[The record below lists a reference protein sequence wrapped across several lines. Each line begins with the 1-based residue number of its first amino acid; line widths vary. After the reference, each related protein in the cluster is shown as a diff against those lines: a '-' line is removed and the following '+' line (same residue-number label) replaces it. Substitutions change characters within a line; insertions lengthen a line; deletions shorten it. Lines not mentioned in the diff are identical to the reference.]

1 MKKWILLCLAVL
13 LFSHSWAQKA
23 QLRGFI
29 YNAEN
34 GNPLQSATV
43 RTLGQPYGDYA
54 DQNGFY
60 SISAMDKGEY
70 TLQVTAIGYDTIYF
84 NVSLKE
90 AQVVTKNFYLNT
102 SSSKIAVVNVSA
114 AKQRKKKE
122 VVISLTTI
130 KPKHLQRIPSVGGEP
145 DLVQYLQVLPGV
157 VFSGDQGGQ
166 LYIRGGSP
174 VMNRVML
181 DGLTIYN
188 PFHSIGLFSVF
199 DSDILKVVEVHSAG
213 FSADYGG
220 RISAIVD
227 VETRDG
233 DKNRFRG
240 KINSSPFN
248 SKILLEGP
256 LKKFE
261 AGKGSSSY
269 ILSYKNSY
277 LDRTAPIFYSYI
289 DNGELPYSFG
299 DLYAKYS
306 ANMANGSYI
315 KLFGFDFN
323 DAVSFENTTSYNWKS
338 QGLGAEFL
346 LIPGSSKTIVDGSI
360 NYSDYL
366 IQQKEQDN
374 RPRKSGIGGY
384 NVALNFTNF
393 LKDNNQIRYGI
404 EMNAFRTDFE
414 IYNSLDRRI
423 SQFENTTEISMFIN
437 HRAIIKQRFILESGF
452 RLQRYAS
459 LQENSPEPRIRLK
472 YNITNKLRF
481 KGATGLYSQNLMSAV
496 SDRDVVNLFYGF
508 LSGPENLPKTFDGKE
523 VKSKLQRSR
532 HAVAGFEFDLT
543 PTIEINAETYI
554 KDFTQITNVNRNKIF
569 DNNSDNAG
577 RPDHLKQD
585 YIVERGQAYGFD
597 ITLLYE
603 TDQIYFWA
611 VYSYNNVSRFDG
623 FENYQPHF
631 DRRHNIN
638 LVASYDFGEEKD
650 WSANLRW
657 NFGSGF
663 PFTQTQG
670 FYELIDFKE
679 GGTTDYITAN
689 GDLGILYASI
699 NTGRLPYY
707 HRLDASLKKTFIWKS
722 EDKKDEKKMEAIL
735 SITNVYD
742 RKNIFYFDR
751 VAYERVNQLPFL
763 PSISLS
769 YAF

>member
-1 MKKWILLCLAVL
+1 MKKWILLGFALVAC
-13 LFSHSWAQKA
+13 HWSWAQKA

-43 RTLGQPYGDYA
+43 RAVGQPYGDYA

-60 SISAMDKGEY
+60 SISAMEKGDY
-70 TLQVTAIGYDTIYF
+70 TLQVTAFGYDTTYY
-84 NVSLKE
+84 NVSLSST
-90 AQVVTKNFYLNT
+90 QVVTKNFYLNP
-102 SSSKIAVVNVSA
+102 SSSKIAVVKVSA
-114 AKQRKKKE
+114 AKQRRQKE

-130 KPKHLQRIPSVGGEP
+130 KPKQLQRIPSVGGEP

-233 DKNRFRG
+233 DKNKFKG

-256 LKKFE
+256 IKKFE

-277 LDRTAPIFYSYI
+277 LNRTAPVLYSYI
-289 DNGELPYSFG
+289 DDELPYSFG

-306 ANMANGSYI
+306 VNMANGSYI
-315 KLFGFDFN
+315 RLFGFDFN
-323 DAVSFENTTSYNWKS
+323 DAVNFENTTSYTWNS
-338 QGLGAEFL
+338 QGLGTEFL

-366 IQQKEQDN
+366 ILQKEQDN
-374 RPRKSGIGGY
+374 RPRQSGIGGY

-437 HRAIIKQRFILESGF
+437 HRAVIKARLILESGF

-472 YNITNKLRF
+472 YNLTKRFRF
-481 KGATGLYSQNLMSAV
+481 KGAAGLYSQNLMSAV

-508 LSGPENLPKTFDGKE
+508 LSGPENLPKTFDGEE
-523 VKSKLQRSR
+523 VKSKLQKAR
-532 HAVAGFEFDLT
+532 HGVAGFEFDLT
-543 PTIEINAETYI
+543 PQIEINAETYI

-569 DNNSDNAG
+569 DNNSENAD
-577 RPDHLKQD
+577 RPDNLKQD

-597 ITLLYE
+597 VTLLYE
-603 TDQIYFWA
+603 TEQIYFWA

-623 FENYQPHF
+623 IANYQPHF

-638 LVASYDFGEEKD
+638 LVTSYDFGEKKD
-650 WSANLRW
+650 WSANVRW

-670 FYELIDFKE
+670 FYELLNFE
-679 GGTTDYITAN
+679 QGGSTDYTTAN
-689 GDLGILYASI
+689 GELGILYGAI
-699 NTGRLPYY
+699 NQGRLPYY
-707 HRLDASLKKTFIWKS
+707 HRLDASLKKTFLWES
-722 EDKKDEKKMEAIL
+722 EDKKDIKKLEAIV

-763 PSISLS
+763 PSVSLS
-769 YAF
+769 YSF